1 MTLLLSIALPGLEER
16 SSGISIETTCGT
28 EMVAGPQTQPQAIA
42 RKLERS
48 GRVKKKGKTIVGAS
62 LSHPSHGI
70 MQLKETAY
78 RSFPCGIPAA
88 APAQN
93 WLS

>member
-1 MTLLLSIALPGLEER
+1 MTLLLSIALPALEER
-16 SSGISIETTCGT
+16 SRGISIETTCG
-28 EMVAGPQTQPQAIA
+28 MVAGPQTQPQAIA